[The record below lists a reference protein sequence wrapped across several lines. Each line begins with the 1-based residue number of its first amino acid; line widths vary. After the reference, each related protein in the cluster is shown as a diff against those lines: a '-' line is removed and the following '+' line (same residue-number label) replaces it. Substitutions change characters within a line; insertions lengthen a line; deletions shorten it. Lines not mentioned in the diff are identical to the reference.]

1 MYGYYLVFKNV
12 KKCDVYI
19 IFYFMVIENYMF
31 VK

>member
-12 KKCDVYI
+12 KKYDVYI